1 MAGETH
7 AHTHHHGRADR
18 LRHLLTPHSHDSAVA
33 VDSALESSSRGIRTL
48 LVSFAVLAVTAA
60 VQALA
65 AAVSGSFALLGDPSA
80 LTAVPL
86 GLAFWV
92 GRRPPPRRYT
102 YGFGRSEDLAGIVIV
117 VLIAASSALA
127 AYEAL
132 DRLLHPQDVSHLW
145 AVAVAALV
153 GFAGNE

>member
-33 VDSALESSSRGIRTL
+33 VDSALEASSRGIRTL
-48 LVSFAVLAVTAA
+48 LVSFAVLAVTAGIQA
-60 VQALA
+60 VIAV
-65 AAVSGSFALLGDPSA
+65 VSGSVALLGDTLHNVADA

-86 GLAFWV
+86 GLAFWI
-92 GRRPPPRRYT
+92 GRRPPTRRYT
-102 YGFGRSEDLAGIVIV
+102 YGFGRAEDLAGILIV

-127 AYEAL
+127 AYEAI
-132 DRLLHPQDVSHLW
+132 DRLRHDREVSHLW
-145 AVAVAALV
+145 AVAV
-153 GFAGNE
+153 

>member
-7 AHTHHHGRADR
+7 VHSRADR

-60 VQALA
+60 VQALV
-65 AAVSGSFALLGDPSA
+65 AAVSGSVALLGDTLHNVADA

-86 GLAFWV
+86 GPAFWV
-92 GRRPPPRRYT
+92 GRRPPTRRY
-102 YGFGRSEDLAGIVIV
+102 
-117 VLIAASSALA
+117 
-127 AYEAL
+127 
-132 DRLLHPQDVSHLW
+132 
-145 AVAVAALV
+145 
-153 GFAGNE
+153 